1 MKRNLLLM
9 LLGSFAFSCTMG
21 QAIELSGFYGY
32 MVNTDLKT
40 YYGTYRI
47 YDNPNYGGIL
57 SVELAPGM
65 FGELI
70 YNRSDTRFNYIYN
83 NQTEPMDI
91 ATEYYQ
97 VGGLSSMGSGSVQPF
112 AAMTLGAARFYLKES
127 YGDLYEGSAW
137 SFAGTLG
144 LGTKIFLNDI
154 LGIRLQARMGLPM
167 RLNGLYIGTGGAGTS
182 FVVPVW
188 QFDFSAGLILRLGA

>member
-1 MKRNLLLM
+1 M
-9 LLGSFAFSCTMG
+9 LLGSFAFPGTMG
-21 QAIELSGFYGY
+21 QAIELAGFYGY

-57 SVELAPGM
+57 SVEVAPGM
-65 FGELI
+65 FGEFM
-70 YNRSDTRFNYIYN
+70 YNRSDTRFSYIYN
-83 NQTEPMDI
+83 NQTEPMNI

-97 VGGLSSMGSGSVQPF
+97 AGVLRSMGSGVLQPF

-127 YGDLYEGSAW
+127 FGDLIGGSAW

-144 LGTKIFLNDI
+144 LGAKIYLNDM
-154 LGIRLQARMGLPM
+154 LGIRLQARIDLPM

-188 QFDFSAGLILRLGA
+188 QFDFSAGVFLRLGA